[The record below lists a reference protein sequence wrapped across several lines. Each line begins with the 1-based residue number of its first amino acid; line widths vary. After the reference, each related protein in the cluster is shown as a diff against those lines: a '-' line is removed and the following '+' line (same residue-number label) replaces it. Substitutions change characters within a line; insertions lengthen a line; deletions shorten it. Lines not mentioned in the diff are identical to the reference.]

1 VDKRAGRRILGGV
14 VALAVAL
21 AAGCGD
27 DDDEGATPQSGERE
41 STTTTAPAEPL
52 EILVTNDDGVAAE
65 GIDVLVTALTAVEGV
80 EVTVVAPA
88 TQQSGTGGSTTEGP
102 LTTNEATTASGYEA
116 RAVEGFPA
124 DTIRVAFDELGLT
137 PDLVVSG
144 INEGQN
150 LGPVVDLSG
159 TVGAARAGV
168 RKGVPALAVSQ
179 GIGQD
184 LDYDVAAGLVVDWL
198 EENLDALRAGEVPT
212 DTVANLNV
220 PTCDTG
226 ELRGQLEVASAT
238 AGNPLAPSDC
248 TSTAEGFT
256 DDVTAFA
263 NGFAA
268 LTEVAVE
275 PAA

>member
-1 VDKRAGRRILGGV
+1 MRMRTGARVLGLV
-14 VALAVAL
+14 VATAVAV

-27 DDDEGATPQSGERE
+27 DDDDGATPQSGDRE
-41 STTTTAPAEPL
+41 TTTTAPAEPL

-88 TQQSGTGGSTTEGP
+88 TQQSGTGGSATEGP

-116 RAVEGFPA
+116 SAVEGFPA

-184 LDYDVAAGLVVDWL
+184 LDYEVAAGLVVDWI
-198 EENLDALRAGEVPT
+198 EENLDALRAGEVPA
-212 DTVANLNV
+212 DIVANLNV

-226 ELRGQLEVASAT
+226 ELRGQLDVASAT
-238 AGNPLAPSDC
+238 AGDPLAPSDC